1 MVKKGIPGTGEP
13 GGLPSMGSHRVGH
26 DGSDLAAAAAARA
39 GDIGYRGSIVP
50 GRFPWRRKQQPTPVF
65 LPGKSHGQRSL
76 VATVHGGHRVGHSLA
91 TEHSHKVLKC
101 QQGKHEHILV
111 SERKKQVLQASWIIL
126 HTL

>member
-1 MVKKGIPGTGEP
+1 MPGE
-13 GGLPSMGSHRVGH
+13 SHGQKRSQRVGH

-76 VATVHGGHRVGHSLA
+76 VAFRLWDR
-91 TEHSHKVLKC
+91 TELDMTEV
-101 QQGKHEHILV
+101 
-111 SERKKQVLQASWIIL
+111 
-126 HTL
+126 T